1 MAEASRS
8 PEELVRA
15 HLEELYEEEA
25 FETGIG
31 LARAARAREEGH
43 PELADL
49 FEEIALDEARHLS
62 LAARLLYPQYVE
74 RDVEANLEGQR
85 GGDADAIERETR
97 MAEVARRA
105 GLAREA
111 ELFEQL
117 ATDER
122 EHVVKIE
129 AALARLRS
137 GTPT

>member
-1 MAEASRS
+1 MAEKSGS

-31 LARAARAREEGH
+31 LARAAKAREDGH
-43 PELADL
+43 PELAGL

-62 LAARLLYPQYVE
+62 LVARLLYPQYVE
-74 RDVEANLEGQR
+74 RAVEANLEGQR
-85 GGDADAIERETR
+85 GGDRDAVERETR

-111 ELFEQL
+111 ELFERL
-117 ATDER
+117 ASDER
-122 EHVVKIE
+122 EHVAKIQ
-129 AALARLRS
+129 AALGRLRS
-137 GTPT
+137 GRPT

>member
-1 MAEASRS
+1 MAERGAA
-8 PEELVRA
+8 PEEPIRV

-31 LARAARAREEGH
+31 LARAARAREDGH
-43 PELADL
+43 PELAGI

-62 LAARLLYPQYVE
+62 LVARLLHPQYVE
-74 RDVEANLEGQR
+74 CDVEANLEGQR
-85 GGDADAIERETR
+85 GGDRDAIERETR

-111 ELFEQL
+111 ELFERL
-117 ATDER
+117 AADER
-122 EHVVKIE
+122 AHVAKIE
-129 AALARLRS
+129 SALARLRS